1 MYSTVTQKENVV
13 KKGSALQKL
22 MDRSTASATLTSLT
36 ADQLGSQRKT
46 ETLCPVCS
54 IEGRRDAA
62 QSGHKYAGMC
72 KRHAKMKTIEAEQRR
87 PLPTCFVVCS
97 RPLRHLCQMRAF
109 ARSSRGKR
117 ANQPTGRRAPA
128 PSHLLTDVR
137 HGRRHVRCAEPPCS
151 KRARIDHDG
160 ERFCQSHARWR
171 IELASLRV
179 LRLTGSGRPPSR
191 RSTLAAWVSKQK
203 ERLEKHSL
211 TEGQKRLLESI
222 PRWD

>member
-1 MYSTVTQKENVV
+1 MRTKRAGPSFFGGCPFVLDGDAKRKCGEERQRLAKTDGQKYCKRHANIVDGRPTRLAA
-13 KKGSALQKL
+13 KKS
-22 MDRSTASATLTSLT
+22 
-36 ADQLGSQRKT
+36 

-54 IEGRRDAA
+54 IEGRRVAA

-109 ARSSRGKR
+109 ACSSCGKR
-117 ANQPTGRRAPA
+117 VNQPTGRRAPA

-171 IELASLRV
+171 IELARLRV

-203 ERLEKHSL
+203 E
-211 TEGQKRLLESI
+211 
-222 PRWD
+222 